1 MFKILVG
8 TDGSEPAKLAVEW
21 ALNMAVEKG
30 AELILLA
37 VIPPL
42 PTLVSEDL
50 SLEYYPRLDEDME
63 KYYGKMLKESL
74 DAIQKTNPE
83 IKLSHVLKRGQP
95 GQEIVEA
102 AKETNADLII
112 VGNRGTGGILT
123 WMLGSTSRH
132 VVEAC
137 TVPVVVVKDQKYC
150 EVK

>member
-1 MFKILVG
+1 MFKIIVG
-8 TDGSEPAKLAVEW
+8 TDGSEPAKLAVDW
-21 ALNMAVEKG
+21 AVDFAIEKN

-63 KYYGKMLKESL
+63 KYYSKILKDTIE
-74 DAIQKTNPE
+74 E
-83 IKLSHVLKRGQP
+83 IKSSQPKIKISHLLKRGQP

-102 AKETNADLII
+102 AKETNADLIV

-132 VVEAC
+132 VVDAC

-150 EVK
+150 EVM

>member
-1 MFKILVG
+1 MFKILGG
-8 TDGSEPAKLAVEW
+8 TDGSEPAKLAVDW
-21 ALNMAVEKG
+21 AVDMADDKG

-63 KYYGKMLKESL
+63 KYYGKMLNDSIK
-74 DAIQKTNPE
+74 E
-83 IKLSHVLKRGQP
+83 IKGSHPKLKVSHLLKRGQP

-102 AKETNADLII
+102 AKQTNADLIV

-132 VVEAC
+132 VVDAC
-137 TVPVVVVKDQKYC
+137 TVPVVVVKDKKYC
-150 EVK
+150 ETQ